1 MCRKVVNYLYRV
13 SKALKNYAEQTSP
26 GCAPAVTLSTSS
38 TYVTVSPC
46 TQGSPFAFFNA
57 LNWSI
62 VSLLLLEILFKHST
76 VLLESQHSLEKY
88 RKSTMAQDTLSSAD
102 TEGTE

>member
-1 MCRKVVNYLYRV
+1 M
-13 SKALKNYAEQTSP
+13 
-26 GCAPAVTLSTSS
+26 
-38 TYVTVSPC
+38 TVSPC

-88 RKSTMAQDTLSSAD
+88 KKSTMAQETLSSAD
-102 TEGTE
+102 TEGTEWERTRAAQAKANFVKNLIIAVALMVV